1 MSLTGRRALAVVAVV
16 VFAVIVVLL
25 IRRPWST
32 PVDPGDPKA
41 FCNQLEEGVGLT
53 DGEVNPAEFEALSLT
68 APPEI
73 RVVVN
78 QLRNSARDLS
88 EIANDD
94 PINLAEL
101 FSARFDPEALDARQR
116 LEDYAV
122 EDCGIDLEAGVP
134 VPVEELQSQLRSYL
148 ETNHSTAPWFANIDV
163 RPVVENGQLHSIL
176 AGFLS
181 PAAGDELREACEAL
195 SVYLYAVRG
204 AAGSVGVQDYNSTVI
219 MRRAGPNAVCS
230 L

>member
-1 MSLTGRRALAVVAVV
+1 MAVVAVI

-32 PVDPGDPKA
+32 PVDPGDPQA

-53 DGEVNPAEFEALSLT
+53 GEVNPAEFDALSVT

-78 QLRNSARDLS
+78 QLRNSARDLT

-101 FSARFDPEALDARQR
+101 FSARFDPEALDARTR
-116 LEDYAV
+116 LETYAV
-122 EDCGIDLEAGVP
+122 DVCGIDLEAGVP

-148 ETNHSTAPWFANIDV
+148 DTNHSTAPWISKLDA
-163 RPVVENGQLHSIL
+163 RPVVENGQLDSIL
-176 AGFLS
+176 ARFTS
-181 PAAGDELREACEAL
+181 ADQGDELREACEAL

-204 AAGSVGVQDYNSTVI
+204 ASGSVAVEYVDD
-219 MRRAGPNAVCS
+219 AGRSAIGRVGPGAICEP
-230 L
+230 

>member
-1 MSLTGRRALAVVAVV
+1 MSVTARRALAVLAVLA
-16 VFAVIVVLL
+16 FAVIIVLL

-32 PVDPGDPKA
+32 PVDPGDPQA

-53 DGEVNPAEFEALSLT
+53 DAEVNASEFEALSLT

-78 QLRNSARDLS
+78 QLRNSARDLT

-101 FSARFDPEALDARQR
+101 FSARFDPEALDARER
-116 LEDYAV
+116 LEAYAV
-122 EDCGIDLEAGVP
+122 EVCGIDLEAGVP
-134 VPVEELQSQLRSYL
+134 IPVEELQSQLRSYL
-148 ETNHSTAPWFANIDV
+148 DTNHSTAPWIDKIDV
-163 RPVVENGQLHSIL
+163 RPVVENGQLDSIL
-176 AGFLS
+176 GRFLR
-181 PAAGDELREACEAL
+181 PAANDELREVCEAL

-204 AAGSVGVQDYNSTVI
+204 ASGFVDVADNNNQATL
-219 MRRAGPNAVCS
+219 RRAGPGAICV
-230 L
+230 